1 MKFKH
6 GLVTAGC
13 LAAMGLAGSA
23 QAVQVI
29 GETLEVFGNLYPQ
42 FQVTNS
48 ADGALVGTIA
58 TSPGGPSTMTT
69 GQNTP
74 TTGPAGTVTPVKQ
87 QVNWVNSYVGAKG
100 QKAFGDIRAGY
111 ELQAVVMANGTLATE
126 TAEIGAARDAY
137 LFIEHKAL
145 GKLQFGQMDTI
156 YKEFGDPVR
165 LLGTASG
172 NFTSTSTITSGVTW
186 KSSMSTSATGSNV
199 VMVGA
204 PGTTSFN
211 TRINGQLRWIS
222 PEWSGVSIGASYR
235 PDPLKTATTDAS
247 LLAAGIRWKNDKF
260 YVGLAQEVHNDYRTV
275 SGTSGTNVPPVGTT
289 TVFADTATSIYNASN
304 PRSKDTATRLTLG
317 YTGEKFR
324 LGADISTLEY
334 TEAATANGNFSSY
347 KTDAWQVTGEYM
359 LTPQVTVGGN
369 YGVNAAGSCQLLN
382 STACTTN
389 GLGGTLMSL
398 GARYDYDKNIGV
410 FALIGQTT
418 VGAGAVL
425 GGGNVGGN
433 VTNMAVGVQLK
444 F

>member
-13 LAAMGLAGSA
+13 LAAMGLAGTA

-29 GETLEVFGNLYPQ
+29 GETLEIFGNLYPQ
-42 FQVTNS
+42 YQVTNS

-58 TSPGGPSTMTT
+58 TAAGGPSNMTT
-69 GQNTP
+69 GQTTP
-74 TTGPAGTVTPVKQ
+74 TTGAAGTVTPVKQ

-137 LFIEHKAL
+137 IFIAHKAA

-165 LLGTASG
+165 LLGTSSG

-186 KSSMSTSATGSNV
+186 KSAMSTSAAGSATT
-199 VMVGA
+199 MISA

-211 TRINGQLRWIS
+211 TRINGQIRWIS

-247 LLAAGIRWKNDKF
+247 LMAAGIRWKNDKF

-275 SGTSGTNVPPVGTT
+275 SGTSAVVGSTT
-289 TVFADTATSIYNASN
+289 GAPFTDVGSNIYSTGN

-334 TEAATANGNFSSY
+334 TEAATVTGNFSSY
-347 KTDAWQVTGEYM
+347 KTDAWQITGEYM
-359 LTPQVTVGGN
+359 LTPQITVGGN
-369 YGVNAAGSCQLLN
+369 YGVNAAGSCQLFN
-382 STACTTN
+382 TTTCTTN

-410 FALIGQTT
+410 FALVGQTT

-433 VTNMAVGVQLK
+433 VSNMAIGVQLK